1 MLFALL
7 RLQLLFGL
15 LRTTTM
21 CYCTGSPVVVHVFTN
36 SQLCSQWHLLVSCD
50 PPSQRTLDAVSCQ
63 AGCDELSRRH
73 FSCLQ
78 QCFLYLQH
86 IRESDRWCKSIGLCT
101 VSMAV
106 TQHVVVCLAVNLR
119 MFAVYAYTC
128 ILPSSIPPLP
138 PSVHPSIRPRFD
150 APLHSSVCLSMAL
163 SLLYLVTSCVVR
175 MSTLTLSNTLNR
187 SSPNP
192 EIRRKRPEQCTAP
205 AVSRSNRAIL
215 ASSRHFL
222 ESFRSVPSVRDFG
235 AELCRAAFRLPSFVE
250 VCFRLVG

>member
-1 MLFALL
+1 M
-7 RLQLLFGL
+7 
-15 LRTTTM
+15 
-21 CYCTGSPVVVHVFTN
+21 VHVFTN
-36 SQLCSQWHLLVSCD
+36 SQSCSQWHLLVSCD
-50 PPSQRTLDAVSCQ
+50 PPFQRTLDAVSCQ

-86 IRESDRWCKSIGLCT
+86 IRESDRWCKSLGLCT

-106 TQHVVVCLAVNLR
+106 TEHVVVCLAMNLR
-119 MFAVYAYTC
+119 MFGVYLPVCQSAFTYTS
-128 ILPSSIPPLP
+128 ILPSIHHSPPLP

-150 APLHSSVCLSMAL
+150 APLRSSVRLSMAL

-222 ESFRSVPSVRDFG
+222 ESFRSVQSVRDFG

-250 VCFRLVG
+250 VWFRLGRLAG